1 MGKEIVDGQISI
13 FDIISSEDREENHVP
28 QIMLKEGDVV
38 YKVLKG
44 NVCQYTVT
52 EEKSWIFGTDN
63 RGYRLVDKDGIY
75 NVTSNSKL
83 GVDCFRL
90 ESDARQI
97 AEQYLDTHDVI
108 CAKDIQHGDVIA
120 YSYIRD
126 LDGREMTA
134 FYTDIGNGL
143 LYMKEFMS
151 YHYIV
156 ENTPKNIRHFMEQ
169 QEFSRP
175 GVHKV
180 NFTPSFKNMYRSKE
194 PGDSWIYAEA
204 GYSAAIG

>member
-13 FDIISSEDREENHVP
+13 FDILSSEDREESHVP

-38 YKVLKG
+38 YEVLKG
-44 NVCQYTVT
+44 DVCQYTVT
-52 EEKSWIFGTDN
+52 GENSWLFGTDN

-169 QEFSRP
+169 QEFSMNP
-175 GVHKV
+175 
-180 NFTPSFKNMYRSKE
+180 P
-194 PGDSWIYAEA
+194 A
-204 GYSAAIG
+204 GIS

>member
-13 FDIISSEDREENHVP
+13 FDILSSEEREESHVP

-44 NVCQYTVT
+44 DVCQYTVT
-52 EEKSWIFGTDN
+52 GENSWLFGTDN

-180 NFTPSFKNMYRSKE
+180 NFTPSFKNMYRRDRKSVV
-194 PGDSWIYAEA
+194 
-204 GYSAAIG
+204 

>member
-1 MGKEIVDGQISI
+1 MT
-13 FDIISSEDREENHVP
+13 IIR
-28 QIMLKEGDVV
+28 ILG
-38 YKVLKG
+38 
-44 NVCQYTVT
+44 
-52 EEKSWIFGTDN
+52 
-63 RGYRLVDKDGIY
+63 Y

-90 ESDARQI
+90 EIDARKI
-97 AEQYLDTHDVI
+97 ADQYLHTHDVI

-126 LDGREMTA
+126 LDERVMTA
-134 FYTDIGNGL
+134 FYTDIGNGM

-151 YHYIV
+151 FHHSV
-156 ENTPKNIRHFMEQ
+156 KNTPKNIKHFIEQ
-169 QEFSRP
+169 KEFSKP

-180 NFTPSFKNMYRSKE
+180 NFTPSFKNMYHSKE

>member
-13 FDIISSEDREENHVP
+13 FDILSSEDREESHVP
-28 QIMLKEGDVV
+28 QIILKEGDVV

-44 NVCQYTVT
+44 DVCQYTVT
-52 EEKSWIFGTDN
+52 GENSWLFGTDN

-83 GVDCFRL
+83 GVDCFHL

-194 PGDSWIYAEA
+194 PGVSGSMQKQDILLR
-204 GYSAAIG
+204 